1 MLQMDGR
8 RLSDGGSATG
18 NLTEKMRER
27 TDEQLNSFIFA
38 KREIGYSIIS
48 IIYIIIYII
57 LIYSMRIKAE
67 LKTETVQLFV
77 CPHLIKNSALLYGR
91 TELYEC
97 FEISLLYLLHDGLE
111 SLGIV
116 HGEVGEHLAVDLD
129 TSLVESTHQL

>member
-1 MLQMDGR
+1 
-8 RLSDGGSATG
+8 
-18 NLTEKMRER
+18 MRV
-27 TDEQLNSFIFA
+27 N
-38 KREIGYSIIS
+38 
-48 IIYIIIYII
+48 
-57 LIYSMRIKAE
+57 AE

-77 CPHLIKNSALLYGR
+77 CPHLKKSSALLYGR

>member
-1 MLQMDGR
+1 MQ
-8 RLSDGGSATG
+8 
-18 NLTEKMRER
+18 
-27 TDEQLNSFIFA
+27 
-38 KREIGYSIIS
+38 
-48 IIYIIIYII
+48 
-57 LIYSMRIKAE
+57 IKAE

-91 TELYEC
+91 TELYKY

-111 SLGIV
+111 SLGVV